1 MAQGIVA
8 GSYKYGYGQTKLA
21 ADTLSTYNTKDGN
34 VTTATNNLSGGN
46 STYKGHLK
54 DLDTTTALAQ
64 MVYDGSISAS
74 AVSSACKFTRGT
86 SPVIT
91 YDCTGYTGDKIKA
104 IYTGY
109 NDSVK
114 AYVAAAAPAPAVP
127 GGSKW

>member
-1 MAQGIVA
+1 MAQGIIA

-21 ADTLSTYNTKDGN
+21 ADTLATYNTKNGN
-34 VTTATNNLSGGN
+34 VGTATSNLSGGN

-54 DLDTTTALAQ
+54 DLDTSTAITT
-64 MVYDGSISAS
+64 MIYDGSISAS
-74 AVSSACKFTRGT
+74 AVSSACKFTR
-86 SPVIT
+86 SAVT

-104 IYTGY
+104 LYTTN
-109 NDSVK
+109 NDTVK